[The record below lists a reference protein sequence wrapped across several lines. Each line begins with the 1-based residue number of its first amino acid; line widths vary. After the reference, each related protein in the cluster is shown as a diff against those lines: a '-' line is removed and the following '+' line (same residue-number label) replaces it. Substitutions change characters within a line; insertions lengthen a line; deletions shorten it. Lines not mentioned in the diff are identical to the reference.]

1 MTHKERTLKFLR
13 PEAETV
19 FPIEEYR
26 QRLNRVRSAM
36 EFAGI
41 DMLYLT
47 SPEAV
52 CYLSGYR
59 AEWYQAQGPNPS
71 LTLAPKSLLLSIS

>member
-59 AEWYQAQGPNPS
+59 AEWYQAQGPKS
-71 LTLAPKSLLLSIS
+71 LTHK